1 VGFRFIPIIDSIKYN
16 HIKQQIIMIFRPEAK
31 EHLNPDSEK
40 GNFDLDDV
48 KNLGFI
54 TSMKQVPI
62 YNICH
67 KNINLGSVK
76 RSIEELRKLTNTPK
90 DKFQQ
95 TGHFI
100 SRVIKYQV
108 NVINKN
114 SILTIE
120 VAPIKIGKKITH
132 INFIISKKGT
142 HPIEE
147 INQKPNSINKQL
159 TNLGFHGDKLRSF
172 LKIPT
177 EVLLLSINATQKEK
191 IKGFHTTTMRGF
203 FFSRVERL
211 SKNTNTKITPS
222 EIVQS
227 CHHESLN

>member
-1 VGFRFIPIIDSIKYN
+1 V
-16 HIKQQIIMIFRPEAK
+16 
-31 EHLNPDSEK
+31 
-40 GNFDLDDV
+40 
-48 KNLGFI
+48 
-54 TSMKQVPI
+54 
-62 YNICH
+62 
-67 KNINLGSVK
+67 
-76 RSIEELRKLTNTPK
+76 
-90 DKFQQ
+90 FQQ

-159 TNLGFHGDKLRSF
+159 TNLGFHGDKLQSF

-177 EVLLLSINATQKEK
+177 EVLLLSM
-191 IKGFHTTTMRGF
+191 FY
-203 FFSRVERL
+203 V
-211 SKNTNTKITPS
+211 
-222 EIVQS
+222 
-227 CHHESLN
+227 

>member
-1 VGFRFIPIIDSIKYN
+1 
-16 HIKQQIIMIFRPEAK
+16 MIFRPEAK

-76 RSIEELRKLTNTPK
+76 RSIEELRKLTNTPE

-120 VAPIKIGKKITH
+120 VAPIKTGRKITH

-177 EVLLLSINATQKEK
+177 SSLPSIMCK
-191 IKGFHTTTMRGF
+191 
-203 FFSRVERL
+203 L
-211 SKNTNTKITPS
+211 
-222 EIVQS
+222 
-227 CHHESLN
+227 SLNNCTISTGVIFVLVFLLKYSTREKKKPLIVVVCIKKRHPSN